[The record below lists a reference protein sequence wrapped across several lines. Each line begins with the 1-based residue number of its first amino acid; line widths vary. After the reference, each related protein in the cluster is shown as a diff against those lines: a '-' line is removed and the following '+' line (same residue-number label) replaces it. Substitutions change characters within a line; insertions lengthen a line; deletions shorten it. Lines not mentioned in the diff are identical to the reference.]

1 MKLRTLRA
9 SMPLA
14 GKRVLL
20 RIDANVPVKK
30 GKAVDGPQGRIARS
44 AVDIDWLMQR
54 GAKIVLLTHL
64 GRPDGKF
71 VSAYSVAPVA
81 KRLSELLRTKVKT
94 VRGIADEKARQ
105 AVARLQNGEVLLLEN
120 VRFHPLE
127 KKDDVVF
134 AKQLAALG
142 DLYIND
148 AFAVCHR
155 PQTSVHAIAKEMPS
169 YAGPLLAQEIAILSK
184 AMQHPR
190 APFVLVVGGV
200 KMETKLPV
208 IQRLLPRV
216 QSVLV
221 GGALAHAFMKA
232 KGLEIGR
239 SVYDEEGVAQAARM
253 LKQAGKKIIL
263 PEDVVVVSSLRKDAA
278 QRIVDV
284 THVGVRDRIVDIG
297 PKTVE
302 KFLSILRE
310 ARTIVWNGPLG
321 YCEIKPFAK
330 GTFSVAEAIAKRTGK
345 ALTIVGGGDTGPVI
359 EEGGFTDQ
367 YTLLSTGGGAMLT
380 FLSGELMPPLEV
392 LKT

>member
-9 SMPLA
+9 SMPLC
-14 GKRVLL
+14 GKRVLM
-20 RIDANVPVKK
+20 RIDANVPIKK

-54 GAKIVLLTHL
+54 GARIFIMTHL
-64 GRPDGKF
+64 GRPEGKF

-81 KRLSELLRTKVKT
+81 KRLSELLKTKVKT
-94 VRGIADEKARQ
+94 VRGIVDEKAQ
-105 AVARLQNGEVLLLEN
+105 KAVTRLENGEVLLLEN
-120 VRFHPLE
+120 IRFHPLE
-127 KKDDVVF
+127 KKDDPGF

-155 PQTSVHAIAKEMPS
+155 PQTSVHAITKEIPS
-169 YAGPLLAQEIAILSK
+169 YAGPLLAQEVTILTK

-216 QSVLV
+216 STVLV
-221 GGALAHAFMKA
+221 GGALAHAFLKA
-232 KGLEIGR
+232 KGMEIGR
-239 SVYDEEGVAQAARM
+239 SVYDKEGVAQAAQM
-253 LKQAGKKIIL
+253 LKEAGKKIIL

-278 QRIVDV
+278 KRV
-284 THVGVRDRIVDIG
+284 VGITEVEPKDRIVDIG
-297 PKTVE
+297 PKTIE
-302 KFLSILRE
+302 RFLTLIRE

-330 GTFSVAEAIAKRTGK
+330 GTFEIAEAIAKRTGK

-380 FLSGELMPPLEV
+380 FLSGESMPPIDALEI
-392 LKT
+392 

>member
-44 AVDIDWLMQR
+44 AVDIDWLIQH

-81 KRLSELLRTKVKT
+81 KRLSELLRIKVKT
-94 VRGIADEKARQ
+94 VRGIADEKVRQ
-105 AVARLQNGEVLLLEN
+105 VVSRLQNGEVLLLEN

-127 KKDDVVF
+127 KKDDVAF

-190 APFVLVVGGV
+190 PPFVLVVGGV

-221 GGALAHAFMKA
+221 GGALAHAFLKA

-239 SVYDEEGVAQAARM
+239 SVYDEEGIAQAARM
-253 LKQAGKKIIL
+253 LKQAGKKIVL

-284 THVGVRDRIVDIG
+284 ANVGARDRIVDIG
-297 PKTVE
+297 PKTME

-330 GTFSVAEAIAKRTGK
+330 GTFAIAEAIAKRTGK

-359 EEGGFTDQ
+359 EEGGFADQ

-380 FLSGELMPPLEV
+380 FLSGELMLPLEV
-392 LKT
+392 LKA

>member
-9 SMPLA
+9 SMPMA
-14 GKRVLL
+14 GKRVLM
-20 RIDANVPVKK
+20 RIDANVPIKK
-30 GKAVDGPQGRIARS
+30 GKAVDGPQGRIARA

-54 GAKIVLLTHL
+54 GAKIILLTHL
-64 GRPDGKF
+64 GRPEGKF

-81 KRLSELLRTKVKT
+81 RRLSELLRIKVKT
-94 VRGIADEKARQ
+94 VRGIADEKVQKAIS
-105 AVARLQNGEVLLLEN
+105 RLENGEVLLLEN

-127 KKDDVVF
+127 KKDDTGF
-134 AKQLAALG
+134 AKQLSALG

-169 YAGPLLAQEIAILSK
+169 YAGPLLTQEVTILSK

-216 QSVLV
+216 QTVLV

-239 SVYDEEGVAQAARM
+239 SVYDEEGIAQAARM

-263 PEDVVVVSSLRKDAA
+263 PEDVVVVSSLRKDAG
-278 QRIVDV
+278 QRV
-284 THVGVRDRIVDIG
+284 VGLAEVGERDRIVDIG
-297 PKTVE
+297 PKTIE
-302 KFLSILRE
+302 RFTSLIQD

-330 GTFSVAEAIAKRTGK
+330 GTFAIAEAIAKRTGK

-359 EEGGFTDQ
+359 EEGGFADQ
-367 YTLLSTGGGAMLT
+367 YTLFSTGGGAMLT

-392 LKT
+392 LKV